1 MKRFV
6 FFGILTIFL
15 CLLTTPG
22 YSGYL
27 RLGGAM
33 YAGAGVEDYLLVG
46 KQVNINWSSKDID
59 LQTKVKLTLLKNGV
73 PFRVIAKGLSLTN
86 GYKNIMDEWCNDT
99 NWTPANSDMGCN
111 YKVQISTEDNPPISD
126 TSRRIDIFPVE
137 KFVSQGKYSYV
148 KLDSPKGGEIV
159 PLGKNYMIKWTCIP
173 NKFHWSTSPKLKL
186 ELFYNNSKIVDIT
199 NVNLNFN
206 QCPIYGSYNWMVG
219 SNLTAGNFYQIK
231 VSGDSS
237 IYLSDN
243 FIIAYP
249 SSKPG
254 SGEKVHKID
263 QSGVGIDGPSSP
275 PGKKPK

>member
-1 MKRFV
+1 
-6 FFGILTIFL
+6 
-15 CLLTTPG
+15 
-22 YSGYL
+22 
-27 RLGGAM
+27 M
-33 YAGAGVEDYLLVG
+33 YAGSGVEDYLLVG

-73 PFRVIAKGLSLTN
+73 PFRVIAKGLPLTN

-148 KLDSPKGGEIV
+148 
-159 PLGKNYMIKWTCIP
+159 
-173 NKFHWSTSPKLKL
+173 
-186 ELFYNNSKIVDIT
+186 
-199 NVNLNFN
+199 NLNFN

-237 IYLSDN
+237 SYLSDN

-263 QSGVGIDGPSSP
+263 QSGVGVDGPSSP